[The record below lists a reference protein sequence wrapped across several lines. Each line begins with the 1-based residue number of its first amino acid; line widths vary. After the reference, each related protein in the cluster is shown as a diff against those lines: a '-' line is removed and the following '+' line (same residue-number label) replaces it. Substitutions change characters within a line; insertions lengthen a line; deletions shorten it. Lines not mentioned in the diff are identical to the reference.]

1 MKLDSINVSLASFQI
16 SNVELIYLDP
26 YNNTLGENNWIIIC
40 LAIISCICSICA
52 IYLSFG
58 VVMFEKHGLNP
69 ENRKLL
75 DMLISFVMGA
85 SIILVIPTTCLMVQ
99 RNVFGPFQN
108 ENIVVGLVSVQ
119 AFGRIT
125 VIMVTIEA
133 YFVWYMT
140 EKVFKG
146 QCEMDA
152 VGMAE
157 CISFFTVSLSPPLL

>member
-1 MKLDSINVSLASFQI
+1 
-16 SNVELIYLDP
+16 
-26 YNNTLGENNWIIIC
+26 
-40 LAIISCICSICA
+40 
-52 IYLSFG
+52 
-58 VVMFEKHGLNP
+58 MFEKHGLNP

>member
-1 MKLDSINVSLASFQI
+1 
-16 SNVELIYLDP
+16 
-26 YNNTLGENNWIIIC
+26 
-40 LAIISCICSICA
+40 
-52 IYLSFG
+52 
-58 VVMFEKHGLNP
+58 MFEKHGLNP

-75 DMLISFVMGA
+75 DMLISFGMIV
-85 SIILVIPTTCLMVQ
+85 SIIIVVPTTILMVH

-108 ENIVVGLVSVQ
+108 ENMVIGLVSIKV
-119 AFGRIT
+119 FGQIA
-125 VIMVTIEA
+125 VLMVTIEA

-157 CISFFTVSLSPPLL
+157 CIKFFTVSISAGLTFLISSVGYKYHQLLITYTGLPLDFNEKYLIDTR